1 MRVDETPVSG
11 TKGDVT
17 LRFHTPLAFGRVVL
31 TDLENQSL
39 RPDEKYTLFFLC
51 GRVPSFE
58 DDLKRYM
65 AVKQVA
71 RDWQQHPRKTS
82 TEKEL
87 AILRETEDLPK
98 LERKVVEGIK
108 EGIRNGR
115 LVFKASSQPLSP
127 RTGQVPGD
135 WLRAEMATYWPKIY
149 TQFDRC
155 PVKIINDQRAIKD
168 ALEGTASTSDVKAL
182 NLYDSSG
189 QLNPTAPLLD
199 AIRVYLAAEQG
210 AGRRVLGQAI
220 RENFSRPFYGWDP
233 NAVRVGVAA
242 LVRAGAV
249 AVVVGQLRK
258 TDPTDS
264 ALVDALRQSRLFD
277 KVELI
282 LEDIPADPTVLERV
296 RKFLMRV
303 GKKRGIDE
311 TPAAL
316 AQAAGELADTLLAK
330 AADVRLWVDGAAMP
344 LPSAFTEGETAWK
357 EVQSLTR
364 PVHRVNKVDADPKTL
379 EAGLVAIE
387 LHADFQERNR
397 IAFAEL
403 ASLVS
408 RLEAIEHLAE
418 PTSSI
423 GQLLAAWRDA
433 RTHASFA
440 DKETW
445 KRLQALRA
453 AADLELPAMLDGWR
467 TEARSELDAA
477 LGRLPD
483 DLRQNNLNGELE
495 SSLSKPLTELRNGLD
510 AITGP
515 VQVAAL
521 PERAKRAVKQLRD
534 RFANAVRARREA
546 ERPVTPEPEKP
557 TPQSKPGEPPS
568 TTPTATTPKA
578 TDPVPPIAKRPLR
591 TVHPSDVATLTHFS
605 HPDDWV
611 TYRDQLDQTVLRLL
625 KEGYDV
631 ELD

>member
-1 MRVDETPVSG
+1 
-11 TKGDVT
+11 
-17 LRFHTPLAFGRVVL
+17 LAFGRIVL
-31 TDLENQSL
+31 TDLESQSL

-58 DDLKRYM
+58 QDLTRYM

-87 AILRETEDLPK
+87 AILRETEDLLK

-108 EGIRNGR
+108 EGIRGGR
-115 LVFKASSQPLSP
+115 LVFKGSSRPLSP

-135 WLRAEMATYWPKIY
+135 WLRTEMGTFWPNIY

-155 PVKIINDQRAIKD
+155 PVKILNDQRAIKD
-168 ALEGTASTSDVKAL
+168 ALEGVASSSDVKAL

-189 QLNPTAPLLD
+189 QLNPQAPLLD
-199 AIRVYLAAEQG
+199 AIRVYLAAEQS
-210 AGRRVLGQAI
+210 AGRRVLGAAL
-220 RENFSRPFYGWDP
+220 RENFTKPFYGWDP

-264 ALVDALRQSRLFD
+264 ALVDAVRQSRLFD
-277 KVELI
+277 KIELI
-282 LEDIPADPTVLERV
+282 LEDIPADPAILERV

-316 AQAAGELADTLLAK
+316 AQAAGELADALAGK
-330 AADVRLWVDGAAMP
+330 ANAVRLWVDGAGMP
-344 LPSAFTEGETAWK
+344 LPTTFTNGVTAWQ

-379 EAGLVAIE
+379 EAGLSAIE
-387 LHADFQERNR
+387 LHSDFQEKHR

-403 ASLVS
+403 AAFIS
-408 RLEAIEHLAE
+408 RLDAIEHLIE
-418 PTSSI
+418 PTGGI

-433 RTHASFA
+433 RAHASFA

-453 AADLELPAMLDGWR
+453 SAELELPALLEGWRAEARLELDG
-467 TEARSELDAA
+467 A

-483 DLRQNNLNGELE
+483 DLQQNNLDGELA
-495 SSLSKPLTELRNGLD
+495 SSLSKPLSDLRDSLD

-515 VQVAAL
+515 AQVAAL
-521 PERAKRAVKQLRD
+521 PERAKRTVRQLRE
-534 RFANAVRARREA
+534 RFAVAIRARRKAERPAPKAAEEPKPRPVSGGPQSEAKPAIGPVPTPQPA
-546 ERPVTPEPEKP
+546 ERPVRRIHP
-557 TPQSKPGEPPS
+557 TE
-568 TTPTATTPKA
+568 
-578 TDPVPPIAKRPLR
+578 
-591 TVHPSDVATLTHFS
+591 VAMLTRFS
-605 HPDDWV
+605 HPDEWV
-611 TYRDQLDQTVLRLL
+611 SYRDQLDERVLRLL
-625 KEGYDV
+625 QEGYDV
-631 ELD
+631 ELG